1 MSLPS
6 LRQEPRYEPAAVIP
20 LKKDSSLLDWLEAT
34 GRLIKREPVEVI
46 PPPAAADEEL
56 ELENF
61 IDTDDSFY
69 DEEDD
74 SIDLELDED

>member
-34 GRLIKREPVEVI
+34 GRLILREPVE
-46 PPPAAADEEL
+46 PTPAPVADEEL

-69 DEEDD
+69 DEDDD

>member
-34 GRLIKREPVEVI
+34 GRLIMREPVEEI
-46 PPPAAADEEL
+46 PAPVADEEL

-69 DEEDD
+69 DEDDD
-74 SIDLELDED
+74 SIDLDLDED